1 MMDEIILAQID
12 DLKRE
17 IVELKTEVILMR
29 FGTDQIEKML
39 SDIKKEMLSNDQH
52 TQQNLHVERL

>member
-1 MMDEIILAQID
+1 MDEIILAQID